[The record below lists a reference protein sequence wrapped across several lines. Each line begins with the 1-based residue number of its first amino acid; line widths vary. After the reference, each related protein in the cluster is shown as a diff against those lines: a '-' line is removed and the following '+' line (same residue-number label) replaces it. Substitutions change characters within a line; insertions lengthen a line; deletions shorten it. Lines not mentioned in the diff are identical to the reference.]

1 MHIHIH
7 IIYMYAAQ
15 HNTGGEGAQRGPIKP
30 PLRGVVWYAFKALE
44 QQRKIFESIS
54 RSAGKTVPLSILVYI
69 YYFARVTELF

>member
-44 QQRKIFESIS
+44 QQQEIF
-54 RSAGKTVPLSILVYI
+54 
-69 YYFARVTELF
+69 